1 MLDAHIKNN
10 KGLNLIQDNI
20 TNNTPVAG
28 QSLTNSKDSPYAW
41 EKPSEFTNK
50 REGVHHIFQTLT
62 EPAVFSNTVEAL
74 EKGVPVLDISSTL
87 LYQGF
92 KEGKWNPDLMV
103 LLQESTMYMILAM
116 GEKAG
121 LKNMRIYAGEE
132 KDNNELFQEETGEYF
147 KEQKN
152 AQPTFK
158 DLKPSLNKES
168 VSSEILEEI
177 KNIDVPSLLSQ
188 AAPTEEKE
196 IELPENTNSL
206 LERKT

>member
-1 MLDAHIKNN
+1 
-10 KGLNLIQDNI
+10 
-20 TNNTPVAG
+20 
-28 QSLTNSKDSPYAW
+28 
-41 EKPSEFTNK
+41 
-50 REGVHHIFQTLT
+50 
-62 EPAVFSNTVEAL
+62 
-74 EKGVPVLDISSTL
+74 
-87 LYQGF
+87 
-92 KEGKWNPDLMV
+92 MV

-121 LKNMRIYAGEE
+121 LENMRIYAGEE
-132 KDNNELFQEETGEYF
+132 KDNNELFQKETGEYF
-147 KEQKN
+147 EEQKN

-177 KNIDVPSLLSQ
+177 KNIDVPSLLAQ
-188 AAPTEEKE
+188 AAPTEKKE

>member
-20 TNNTPVAG
+20 ASNTPVAG
-28 QSLTNSKDSPYAW
+28 QSLTNSKDNPHAW
-41 EKPSEFTNK
+41 EKPAQFTSK

-62 EPAVFSNTVEAL
+62 EPSVFSSTVEAL
-74 EKGVPVLDISSTL
+74 EKGVPVLDISSTI

-103 LLQESTMYMILAM
+103 LLQESTMYMVLAM

-121 LKNMRIYAGEE
+121 LENMRVYAGEE
-132 KDNNELFQEETGEYF
+132 KDNNELFQEETAEYF

-177 KNIDVPSLLSQ
+177 KNIDVPSLLAQ
-188 AAPTEEKE
+188 AAPNEEKE
-196 IELPENTNSL
+196 IEVPEDTNSL